1 MDLAT
6 LLGLIIGL
14 VLIIGSM
21 AVGAGLGPFI
31 NLPGLAIVIGG
42 AFCGTLIRFPIGECF
57 SAFGTAT
64 KTAFRYQAADA
75 DALIGEVVALADTA
89 RKKGMLA
96 LEEAEVPDALLAEG
110 IQLCVDG
117 HDADFIRELLGKEIN
132 ASIKRAEMGEKVFR
146 SMGDAAPAFGMIGT
160 LVGLVQMM
168 ATLDDPSGIGPAMA
182 VSLLTTLYGAMLSN
196 MFFLPIADKLAMRA
210 EQEMDMRQLI
220 LDSVLGIREGTSPR
234 LLEQTLRAALP
245 GGSQAKDAEADA
257 AEPNAD
263 PAPAAA

>member
-6 LLGLIIGL
+6 LLGLLVGL
-14 VLIIGSM
+14 VLILGSM
-21 AVGAGLGPFI
+21 SVGTGLTPFI

-42 AFCGTLIRFPIGECF
+42 AFCATLIRFPIRDCF
-57 SAFGTAT
+57 TAFATAT
-64 KTAFRYQAADA
+64 KTAFHYKAADA
-75 DALIGEVVALADTA
+75 DALITDVIALADTA

-117 HDADFIRELLGKEIN
+117 HDTDFIRELLGKEIT
-132 ASIKRAEMGEKVFR
+132 ASIKRADMGEKVFR
-146 SMGDAAPAFGMIGT
+146 AMGDASPAFGMIGT

-182 VSLLTTLYGAMLSN
+182 VALLTTLYGAMLSN

-210 EQEMDMRQLI
+210 EQEIDMRQLI
-220 LDSVLGIREGTSPR
+220 LDSVIGIREGTSPR
-234 LLEQTLRAALP
+234 LLEQTLRASLP
-245 GGSQAKDAEADA
+245 DAPAAKAEDDA
-257 AEPNAD
+257 ATQED